1 MAEHGSSPMLS
12 PMLVL
17 TRKAGESVVIGD
29 EVVVRV
35 LEVRGDVVRVGIE
48 APRDVQVH
56 RQEVYDA
63 VREANISAATASEEA
78 ISALQGIVRRAG
90 T

>member
-1 MAEHGSSPMLS
+1 MLS

-35 LEVRGDVVRVGIE
+35 LEVRGDVVRVGID

-63 VREANISAATASEEA
+63 VREANIAAAAASEEA
-78 ISALQGIVRRAG
+78 IAALRGIVRRAG
-90 T
+90 S

>member
-1 MAEHGSSPMLS
+1 
-12 PMLVL
+12 MLVL

-35 LEVRGDVVRVGIE
+35 LEVRGDVVRVGID

-56 RQEVYDA
+56 RQEVYEA
-63 VREANISAATASEEA
+63 VRESNIAAAAASEEA

-90 T
+90 APETTP

>member
-1 MAEHGSSPMLS
+1 
-12 PMLVL
+12 MLVL

-35 LEVRGDVVRVGIE
+35 LEVRGDVVRVGID

-56 RQEVYDA
+56 RQEVYEA
-63 VREANISAATASEEA
+63 VREANIAASTASEEA
-78 ISALQGIVRRAG
+78 ITALQGIVRRAG
-90 T
+90 AVGPTQ

>member
-1 MAEHGSSPMLS
+1 MLGR
-12 PMLVL
+12 MLVL

-35 LEVRGDVVRVGIE
+35 LEVRGDVVRVGID

-56 RQEVYDA
+56 RQEVYEA
-63 VREANISAATASEEA
+63 VREANIAAAAASEEA

>member
-1 MAEHGSSPMLS
+1 
-12 PMLVL
+12 MLVL

-35 LEVRGDVVRVGIE
+35 LEVRGDVVRVGID

-56 RQEVYDA
+56 RQEVYEA
-63 VREANISAATASEEA
+63 VREANIAAAGASEEA

-90 T
+90 AQ

>member
-1 MAEHGSSPMLS
+1 
-12 PMLVL
+12 MLVL

-35 LEVRGDVVRVGIE
+35 LEVRGDVVRVGID

-56 RQEVYDA
+56 RQEVYEA
-63 VREANISAATASEEA
+63 VREANIAAAAASEEA
-78 ISALQGIVRRAG
+78 VSALQGFVRRAG
-90 T
+90 S

>member
-1 MAEHGSSPMLS
+1 
-12 PMLVL
+12 MLVL

-35 LEVRGDVVRVGIE
+35 LEVRGDVVRVGID

-56 RQEVYDA
+56 RQEVYEA
-63 VREANISAATASEEA
+63 VREANIAAAAASEEA
-78 ISALQGIVRRAG
+78 VAALQGIVRRAG
-90 T
+90 A

>member
-1 MAEHGSSPMLS
+1 
-12 PMLVL
+12 MLVL

-35 LEVRGDVVRVGIE
+35 LEVRGDVVRVGID

-56 RQEVYDA
+56 RQEVYEA
-63 VREANISAATASEEA
+63 VREANIAAASASAEA
-78 ISALQGIVRRAG
+78 ISALQGVVRRAG
-90 T
+90 G

>member
-1 MAEHGSSPMLS
+1 
-12 PMLVL
+12 MLVL

-35 LEVRGDVVRVGIE
+35 LEVRGDVVRVGID

-56 RQEVYDA
+56 RQEVYAA
-63 VREANISAATASEEA
+63 VREATIAAVATAASEEA
-78 ISALQGIVRRAG
+78 ITALRGIVRRAG
-90 T
+90 A

>member
-1 MAEHGSSPMLS
+1 MLG

-35 LEVRGDVVRVGIE
+35 LEVRGDVVRVGID

-56 RQEVYDA
+56 RQEVYEA
-63 VREANISAATASEEA
+63 VREANIAAAS
-78 ISALQGIVRRAG
+78 
-90 T
+90 

>member
-1 MAEHGSSPMLS
+1 
-12 PMLVL
+12 MLVL
-17 TRKAGESVVIGD
+17 TRKAGESLVIGD

-56 RQEVYDA
+56 RQEVYEA
-63 VREANISAATASEEA
+63 VRDANVAAASASEEA
-78 ISALQGIVRRAG
+78 VSALQDLVRRSG
-90 T
+90 S

>member
-1 MAEHGSSPMLS
+1 
-12 PMLVL
+12 MLVL
-17 TRKAGESVVIGD
+17 TRKPGESVVIGD

-56 RQEVYDA
+56 RQEVYEA
-63 VREANISAATASEEA
+63 VREANAAAASASEEA
-78 ISALQGIVRRAG
+78 VSALQDLVRRTGA
-90 T
+90 

>member
-1 MAEHGSSPMLS
+1 
-12 PMLVL
+12 MLVL

-35 LEVRGDVVRVGIE
+35 LEVRGDVVRVGID

-63 VREANISAATASEEA
+63 VREANIAAVATAASEEA
-78 ISALQGIVRRAG
+78 ITALRGIVRRAG
-90 T
+90 A

>member
-1 MAEHGSSPMLS
+1 
-12 PMLVL
+12 MLVL

-48 APRDVQVH
+48 APREVQVH

-63 VREANISAATASEEA
+63 VREANLASASASEEA
-78 ISALQGIVRRAG
+78 VSALQDLVRRTGA
-90 T
+90 

>member
-1 MAEHGSSPMLS
+1 
-12 PMLVL
+12 MLVL

-56 RQEVYDA
+56 RQEVYEA
-63 VREANISAATASEEA
+63 VREANVAAAAASEEA
-78 ISALQGIVRRAG
+78 VSALQNLVRRTGA
-90 T
+90 

>member
-1 MAEHGSSPMLS
+1 MLG

-35 LEVRGDVVRVGIE
+35 LEVRGDVVRVGID

-56 RQEVYDA
+56 RQEVYEA
-63 VREANISAATASEEA
+63 VREANIAAAAASEEA
-78 ISALQGIVRRAG
+78 ISALRGIVRRAG
-90 T
+90 A

>member
-1 MAEHGSSPMLS
+1 
-12 PMLVL
+12 MLVL

-63 VREANISAATASEEA
+63 VREANLAAASASEEA
-78 ISALQGIVRRAG
+78 VNALQDLVRRTGA
-90 T
+90 

>member
-1 MAEHGSSPMLS
+1 MLG

-35 LEVRGDVVRVGIE
+35 LEVRGDVVRVGID

-56 RQEVYDA
+56 RQEVYEA
-63 VREANISAATASEEA
+63 VREANIAAAATSEEA

-90 T
+90 A

>member
-1 MAEHGSSPMLS
+1 
-12 PMLVL
+12 MLVL

-35 LEVRGDVVRVGIE
+35 LEVRGDVVRVGID

-56 RQEVYDA
+56 RQEVYEA
-63 VREANISAATASEEA
+63 VREANIAASTASEEA
-78 ISALQGIVRRAG
+78 ISALQGMVRRAG
-90 T
+90 A

>member
-1 MAEHGSSPMLS
+1 
-12 PMLVL
+12 MLVL

-35 LEVRGDVVRVGIE
+35 LEVRGDVVRVGID

-56 RQEVYDA
+56 RQEVYEA
-63 VREANISAATASEEA
+63 VREANIAAATASEEA

-90 T
+90 AQ

>member
-1 MAEHGSSPMLS
+1 
-12 PMLVL
+12 MLVL

-35 LEVRGDVVRVGIE
+35 LEVRGDVVRVGID

-56 RQEVYDA
+56 RQEVYEA
-63 VREANISAATASEEA
+63 VREANIAASTASEEA
-78 ISALQGIVRRAG
+78 ITALQGIVRRAG
-90 T
+90 AAGPAAP

>member
-1 MAEHGSSPMLS
+1 MLG

-48 APRDVQVH
+48 APRHVQVH

-63 VREANISAATASEEA
+63 VREANVAATAASEEA
-78 ISALQGIVRRAG
+78 VTALQSLVRRTG

>member
-1 MAEHGSSPMLS
+1 
-12 PMLVL
+12 MLVL

-48 APRDVQVH
+48 APRHVQVH

-63 VREANISAATASEEA
+63 VREANVAATAASEEA
-78 ISALQGIVRRAG
+78 VTALQSLVRRTG

>member
-1 MAEHGSSPMLS
+1 
-12 PMLVL
+12 MLVL

-35 LEVRGDVVRVGIE
+35 LEVRGDVVRVGID

-56 RQEVYDA
+56 RQEVYEA
-63 VREANISAATASEEA
+63 VREANIAASTASEEA
-78 ISALQGIVRRAG
+78 ITALQGIVRRAG
-90 T
+90 AVGPTS

>member
-1 MAEHGSSPMLS
+1 
-12 PMLVL
+12 MLVL

-35 LEVRGDVVRVGIE
+35 LEVRGDVVRVGID

-63 VREANISAATASEEA
+63 VREANIAAAAAASEEA
-78 ISALQGIVRRAG
+78 VSALQGFVRRTG
-90 T
+90 S

>member
-1 MAEHGSSPMLS
+1 
-12 PMLVL
+12 MLVL

-56 RQEVYDA
+56 RQEVYEA
-63 VREANISAATASEEA
+63 VREANVAAAAASEEA
-78 ISALQGIVRRAG
+78 VSALQNLVRRTG

>member
-1 MAEHGSSPMLS
+1 
-12 PMLVL
+12 MLVL

-29 EVVVRV
+29 EIVVRV

-48 APRDVQVH
+48 APREVQVH

-63 VREANISAATASEEA
+63 VREANLAAASASEESV
-78 ISALQGIVRRAG
+78 SALQDLVRRSGA
-90 T
+90 